1 MADRYFG
8 KYAGIV
14 KDNRDDAMIGRIQ
27 VSVPAIFPPDEL
39 VVARGALPFGFYF
52 VPENGSKVWI
62 EFEGGDTGLPLWT
75 GLHYVSGE
83 WAEEAKANPPEICAI
98 KTPAGHRIVFRNKGG
113 DEAIEIVD
121 GKNEHAVTLNKDGI
135 TVQLGRKNTRLT
147 LAASGVT
154 LECEGDLTINSKGAF
169 TLDAQGDV
177 TIKSKQAVTV
187 EATAKLTARGN
198 PIHLNP

>member
-1 MADRYFG
+1 MADSYFG

-27 VSVPAIFPPDEL
+27 VAVPAIFPPDEL
-39 VVARGALPFGFYF
+39 VVARAALPFGFYF
-52 VPENGSKVWI
+52 VPENGANVWI

-75 GLHYVSGE
+75 GLQYVPGE
-83 WAEEAKANPPEICAI
+83 WAAEAKADPPEVRVI
-98 KTPAGHRIVFRNKGG
+98 KTPAGHRIVFRNKAGE
-113 DEAIEIVD
+113 EAIEIVD

-135 TVQLGRKNTRLT
+135 TVKLGKKNTSLT

-154 LECEGDLTINSKGAF
+154 LASEGDLTITSKGAL

-177 TIKSKQAVTV
+177 TIKSKQAVTL